1 MNYNNF
7 CVDNIDI
14 LSQVNNSGLSVDP
27 NKTGLGYII
36 KEIRD
41 IANLVFEQT
50 ENTNENVG
58 SIKNIFIEY
67 SSVAVMLS
75 DSKMIGFAALD
86 KENDSLFN
94 ELVKKHAFDIIGTL
108 GSYGLSIYIHPDFVS
123 SAAIHKYDVGVSHQS
138 SLYNN
143 LDIEKITKSLGI
155 SRDELDKKI
164 KCAKEKG
171 SNTDSIIE
179 SNLYWSGT
187 YDWTY
192 DKLIKSIDVFRKT
205 HNPLPPLEDLFTLYK
220 YCYDQAFVQDD
231 KKNSEQSCFFGVP
244 LLGAQSGEMPISGQ
258 GAAFIYF
265 TYDNN
270 IPCHKVNEFI
280 KILGSRIDYIL
291 KGYLFNLLAF
301 SALYLKEQ
309 AKQEAEK
316 AAKAAIM
323 SRNMSHNI
331 GSHVMSYLKQHLS
344 SVTSIINDNVLAE
357 MITSASDTTAIPSD
371 KPLPFL
377 VGMGHFL
384 SYIQERQD
392 FIATIATDYIP
403 YFSTVNFKD
412 FIYDELNLDKR
423 FERHKDRKNLQPD
436 NIMLG
441 NIARSEGLGRKIQ
454 TTSKC
459 SGQLSDIVLN
469 FRDSKGHIFDGEP
482 VVNSS
487 NVIITGRIE
496 ASLALEAMR
505 KLEVSLPGGVI
516 GRQAIFSIVE
526 NIIRNAAKHGN
537 WRDKGKLELTFEFY
551 DKESI
556 DDEFKSLKHRE
567 ASLLGKKDK
576 DGNLK
581 LSKEEIDD
589 LGKIRK
595 ELEKWTEDAAP
606 AESSYVWREKGRE
619 KHLSLM
625 EVFWLFYSQS
635 IDVDDLFFVTITDNI
650 NVSEESVKKL
660 RDALTEDYIDI
671 KSQKMNEGNKGIK
684 EIRISA
690 AWLRGAKNEDEYF
703 MHPTDDK
710 KPQTGEKAPLVYI
723 RQHNGCLQYII
734 CLQKPRNVAVV
745 TQYPLS
751 TTAIKALMG
760 VNWKYYSPEDYIKER
775 NKSYQFTICENRDIF
790 NTIRPFS
797 SSRVYV
803 PGSDSLW
810 SSIKNGI
817 SESDGEK
824 YEKELYQSLVKEKST
839 IWIDDDKA
847 KGGMVSRIRDEEG
860 YAIQEDEGYYKVND
874 VDVCVIDGCHSH
886 VDYIYRKH
894 HDTLDQFKTFMG
906 VNPNGCLFVESI
918 TGDTSTDRL
927 VRNEKYD
934 FRWYYSHLHAMQKK
948 VAIFDERLFSRVYG
962 LEEADFTKGSVADLD
977 ELKKKYCEIKPLSR
991 RRINDCKTFDDL
1003 KKIVNDMNL
1012 PPIEESRSDVYTK
1025 DYIALTYFQK
1035 GVCFYTLIRDSVED
1049 SSTISFGVYGLYY
1062 EGENCLM
1069 PQCDDKYSCRCE
1081 RIATISWQNQA
1092 LKVAFEESSKKQ
1104 IENQFDFISIHQG
1117 LLDKLYEAFDIKSS
1131 QEEKIQLT
1139 TTLCRR
1145 FAKISSDNSHDWKD
1159 GFIPGMI
1166 IHSGRSKPAEN
1177 DMPQMLPF
1185 IQYASIEH
1193 AVLDCKYSLID
1204 LLENARYEQ

>member
-1 MNYNNF
+1 MEYVN
-7 CVDNIDI
+7 I
-14 LSQVNNSGLSVDP
+14 LSRH
-27 NKTGLGYII
+27 GLGTPNEII
-36 KEIRD
+36 NFNKAIT
-41 IANLVFEQT
+41 AND
-50 ENTNENVG
+50 NEGFVLSG
-58 SIKNIFIEY
+58 SKWILSYLRSKIGDVPMLIDFSAIPSSFKNDRKLADFITIYDPSSIFVDVDCLDY
-67 SSVAVMLS
+67 S
-75 DSKMIGFAALD
+75 
-86 KENDSLFN
+86 FN
-94 ELVKKHAFDIIGTL
+94 KAYGPLQKQNL
-108 GSYGLSIYIHPDFVS
+108 GMFYHPDFFDCPRS
-123 SAAIHKYDVGVSHQS
+123 HKYYFSKYD
-138 SLYNN
+138 NTP
-143 LDIEKITKSLGI
+143 I
-155 SRDELDKKI
+155 DKYD
-164 KCAKEKG
+164 KE
-171 SNTDSIIE
+171 TDSINKITLE
-179 SNLYWSGT
+179 EW
-187 YDWTY
+187 
-192 DKLIKSIDVFRKT
+192 KSI
-205 HNPLPPLEDLFTLYK
+205 NG
-220 YCYDQAFVQDD
+220 DD
-231 KKNSEQSCFFGVP
+231 C
-244 LLGAQSGEMPISGQ
+244 
-258 GAAFIYF
+258 IYF
-265 TYDNN
+265 KNKSFSISYSGYKKKSVEASKRNEDCQDRNN
-270 IPCHKVNEFI
+270 I
-280 KILGSRIDYIL
+280 LL
-291 KGYLFNLLAF
+291 KFYNKYFLRDKSKDEKKGNLLAIPIIGYSGSEKKDNVLEGLGAIF
-301 SALYLKEQ
+301 VYFIKDSSDADALDTDSLANDLWFLGLQITYNSIFQIAMEL
-309 AKQEAEK
+309 AEK
-316 AAKAAIM
+316 AKKEAIKSAKSAIM

-344 SVTSIINDNVLAE
+344 SVTNIINDNVLAE

-412 FIYDELNLDKR
+412 FIYDELNPDKR

-454 TTSKC
+454 TTSKR

-487 NVIITGRIE
+487 NVIISGRNE
-496 ASLALEAMR
+496 ASMALEAMR

-537 WRDKGKLELTFEFY
+537 WRSQGRLELTFDFV
-551 DKESI
+551 
-556 DDEFKSLKHRE
+556 
-567 ASLLGKKDK
+567 DK
-576 DGNLK
+576 DAIEEYGHLIKRRYELEGLKKQRK
-581 LSKEEIDD
+581 LSEVEQAEYNSI
-589 LGKIRK
+589 IN
-595 ELEKWTEDAAP
+595 ELEKRNLDAAP
-606 AESSYVWREKGRE
+606 IETPSYLWPWRD

-625 EVFWLFYSQS
+625 EVLWLFYSQS
-635 IDVDDLFFVTITDNI
+635 LDAEELYFATITDNI
-650 NVSEESVKKL
+650 VISDSAVDKL
-660 RDALTEDYIDI
+660 RKAIIEPYIDNE
-671 KSQKMNEGNKGIK
+671 SKMKEGNKGIK

-703 MHPTDDK
+703 INPTDDK
-710 KPQTGEKAPLVYI
+710 KPQTGKKAPLVYV

-745 TQYPLS
+745 TQEPLS
-751 TTAIKALMG
+751 AKAIKALKE
-760 VNWKYYSPEDYIKER
+760 VNWRYYSPEDYIKER
-775 NKSYQFTICENRDIF
+775 NKSYKFTICETLEIF
-790 NTIRPFS
+790 NKIRPFS
-797 SSRVYV
+797 SSRVYY
-803 PGSDSLW
+803 PDSDSLW
-810 SSIKNGI
+810 KSIKNGL
-817 SESDGEK
+817 SESDGK
-824 YEKELYQSLVKEKST
+824 MHEKEFYQSLVKEQST

-847 KGGMVSRIRDEEG
+847 KGGITAKIREDAS
-860 YAIQEDEGYYKVND
+860 YAKQEDEGYYKVND

-894 HDTLDQFKTFMG
+894 HDTLDQFTTFMG

-948 VAIFDERLFSRVYG
+948 VAIFDERLFSRIYG
-962 LEEADFTKGSVADLD
+962 LEEADFTKGSVTDLD
-977 ELKKKYCEIKPLSR
+977 ELKKKYCEIKPLSK

-1003 KKIVNDMNL
+1003 NRIVNEMNL
-1012 PPIEESRSDVYTK
+1012 PPIEVSRSDVYTK

-1035 GVCFYTLIRDSVED
+1035 GVCFYTLIKDSTED
-1049 SSTISFGVYGLYY
+1049 SLAKSFGVYGLYY

-1081 RIATISWQNQA
+1081 RIATISWRNQA
-1092 LKVAFEESSKKQ
+1092 LEVKFEKSSNKQ
-1104 IENQFDFISIHQG
+1104 IENKFDFISIHQG

-1131 QEEKIQLT
+1131 QEEMIQLT
-1139 TTLCRR
+1139 TTLCKR
-1145 FAKISSDNSHDWKD
+1145 FRIFSSDNSYDWKL
-1159 GFIPGMI
+1159 GFIPGLI
-1166 IHSGRSKPAEN
+1166 VHSGRSKPAEN